1 MYYRR
6 GFDFNYDFFFKI
18 PITPCGLGQIQ
29 LGNNGLPDDL
39 VRQRQGEIEQGTPC
53 CDDAWHVTV
62 LIAA

>member
-1 MYYRR
+1 MI
-6 GFDFNYDFFFKI
+6 FFLKI

-53 CDDAWHVTV
+53 CDDVWHVTV